1 MFPSLS
7 RLCHRMAKGEKDLH
21 NFLFADISGYSRL
34 TEIGGDEVAA
44 DLAIRFAAEAER
56 IAREHG
62 AEIVKRVGDAV
73 MVRCDCAAELIN
85 LGLRLHDELGGYTPI
100 HVGIHTGSA
109 LARSGD
115 WWGAT
120 VNVAARVADAAD
132 AGQLLIT
139 EATRKAAGELGQSR
153 LRALG
158 LYRFKNISS
167 PVRVYAVSRGAVATP
182 VAEEPAPRA
191 RTQRDR
197 APQLSLFD
205 RERLPAGALVFEG

>member
-1 MFPSLS
+1 MFRPLL
-7 RLCHRMAKGEKDLH
+7 RPCHRMGKSETELH
-21 NFLFADISGYSRL
+21 HFLFADISGYSRL
-34 TEIGGDEVAA
+34 SEIGGDEVAA
-44 DLAIRFAAEAER
+44 ELAIGFAAEAER

-73 MVRCDCAAELIN
+73 MLRCDCAAELIN
-85 LGLRLHDELGGYTPI
+85 LGLRLHDELGARIPI
-100 HVGIHTGSA
+100 HVGIHTGCA

-115 WWGAT
+115 WWGST

-139 EATRKAAGELGQSR
+139 EATRKAAGELGRAR
-153 LRALG
+153 LRGLG

-167 PVRVYAVSRGAVATP
+167 PVRVYAVSRGTGAPP
-182 VAEEPAPRA
+182 VAEAEPRRA
-191 RTQRDR
+191 HRDR

-205 RERLPAGALVFEG
+205 RDRAPVPALAFEG

>member
-1 MFPSLS
+1 MGKS
-7 RLCHRMAKGEKDLH
+7 ETELH
-21 NFLFADISGYSRL
+21 HFLFADISGYSRL
-34 TEIGGDEVAA
+34 SEIGGDEVAA
-44 DLAIRFAAEAER
+44 ELAIGFAAEAER

-73 MVRCDCAAELIN
+73 MLRCDCAAELIN
-85 LGLRLHDELGGYTPI
+85 LGLRLHDELGARIPI
-100 HVGIHTGSA
+100 HVGIHTGCA

-115 WWGAT
+115 WWGST

-139 EATRKAAGELGQSR
+139 EATRKAAGELGRAR
-153 LRALG
+153 LRGLG

-167 PVRVYAVSRGAVATP
+167 PVRVYAVSHGTAAPP
-182 VAEEPAPRA
+182 VAEAKPRRA
-191 RTQRDR
+191 QRDR

-205 RERLPAGALVFEG
+205 RDRAPVPALAFEG

>member
-1 MFPSLS
+1 MFPPLL
-7 RLCHRMAKGEKDLH
+7 RPCHRMGMSETELH
-21 NFLFADISGYSRL
+21 HFLFADISGYSRL
-34 TEIGGDEVAA
+34 SEIGGDEVAA
-44 DLAIRFAAEAER
+44 ELAIGFAAEAER

-73 MVRCDCAAELIN
+73 MLRCDCAAELIN
-85 LGLRLHDELGGYTPI
+85 LGLRLHDELGARIPI
-100 HVGIHTGSA
+100 HVGIHTGCA

-115 WWGAT
+115 WWGST

-139 EATRKAAGELGQSR
+139 EATRKAAGELSRTR

-167 PVRVYAVSRGAVATP
+167 PVRVYAVSRGSGAPP
-182 VAEEPAPRA
+182 VAEAKPRRTRAPR
-191 RTQRDR
+191 DW

-205 RERLPAGALVFEG
+205 RERVPVSSLAFEG

>member
-1 MFPSLS
+1 
-7 RLCHRMAKGEKDLH
+7 MAKTAKNLH

-44 DLAIRFAAEAER
+44 ELAIRFAAEAER

-73 MVRCDCAAELIN
+73 MVRCDCAAELIS
-85 LGLRLHDELGGYTPI
+85 LGLRLHDELGGHTPI
-100 HVGIHTGSA
+100 HVGIHTGAA

-139 EATRKAAGELGQSR
+139 EATRKAAGELGETR

-167 PVRVYAVSRGAVATP
+167 PVRVYAVSRGPAPAT
-182 VAEEPAPRA
+182 VAEAVPRRRQVQRAPV
-191 RTQRDR
+191 
-197 APQLSLFD
+197 PQLSLFD
-205 RERLPAGALVFEG
+205 RERVSVGSLAFEG